1 MKLHLKPVLPI
12 FLIATFGLFFGQ
24 SDLKN
29 KIMKTDSL
37 VDAYYKP
44 DAPGMALGIIKD
56 GKIIYHKMAG
66 LSNIEYKTPVTDS
79 TVFNIASGSK
89 QFTAFMALRAE
100 QEGKLSLDNDIRIYL
115 PELGHLPYKITVRQ
129 LANHTHGLPNFTDIL
144 KLQGIGDEVWVTNNE
159 AIRTV
164 LGIKNIV
171 FPPGQQYQYNNTGFM
186 LLAEILHRIYKKDFA
201 QLVKEYIFTPLKMDN
216 SIVFGDPEK
225 NIPNRSESYTPKD
238 GYFLKYPVG
247 QAEYGSSNIYTS
259 LNDYCKWV
267 VNFQNPKVGSR
278 EIYDQMQKNTLQ
290 NISEEVQYGLGLQ
303 SEKYKGLDVV
313 FHGGGTSGYR
323 SYILHVPLQKFS
335 VVFLSNRSGFEGLL
349 MAYQLVDL
357 YLGDKETA
365 STSPRKITYTS
376 AELKKFEG
384 TYELSPGY
392 YIEVSEK
399 GKQLYWGVYNE
410 KGREEL
416 KIAGDDKFRVT
427 SIPTAYFTF
436 KPEQINFRIADFTY
450 ICKRVK
456 VNPPKAGSVN
466 LNKFTGFYRNEE
478 FNTIYQLVIENNHL
492 VAKHAMNEDIILS
505 PISQTSFSS
514 GKQYFGK
521 IDFKADEKGNIE
533 EFRLSGAGLGNI
545 EFKKIK

>member
-1 MKLHLKPVLPI
+1 MKLHLKPALSI
-12 FLIATFGLFFGQ
+12 FLVATFGLFFGQ

-29 KIMKTDSL
+29 KIRKTDSL
-37 VDAYYKP
+37 IYSYYKP
-44 DAPGMALGIIKD
+44 DTPGMALGIIKD
-56 GKIIYHKMAG
+56 GQIIYRKTTG

-100 QEGKLSLDNDIRIYL
+100 QEGKLSLDNDIRSYL
-115 PELGHLPYKITVRQ
+115 PELKHLPYKITVRQ
-129 LANHTHGLPNFTDIL
+129 LANHIHGLPNFTDIL
-144 KLQGIGDEVWVTNNE
+144 KLQGIGDEVWLTHEE

-164 LGIKNIV
+164 LSIKNIV

-186 LLAEILHRIYKKDFA
+186 LLAEILHRVYKKDFA
-201 QLVKEYIFTPLKMDN
+201 QLVKEYIFNPLRMDN

-225 NIPNRSESYTPKD
+225 NIPNRSESYRPKD
-238 GYFLKYPVG
+238 GSFLKSPVG

-259 LNDYCKWV
+259 LNDYCKWAA
-267 VNFQNPKVGSR
+267 NFLNPTVGNR
-278 EIYDQMQKNTLQ
+278 EAYDQMQKNTLQ
-290 NISEEVQYGLGLQ
+290 NISKEVQYGLGLQ
-303 SEKYKGLDVV
+303 SEKYKGLDIV

-323 SYILHVPLQKFS
+323 SYILHVPSQKFS
-335 VVFLSNRSGFEGLL
+335 IVFLSNRSGFEGLL

-357 YLGDKETA
+357 YLDDKETV
-365 STSPRKITYTS
+365 SIPPRKMTYTS

-399 GKQLYWGVYNE
+399 DKQLYWGLYNE

-416 KIAGDDKFRVT
+416 KIAGDDKFRIT
-427 SIPTAYFTF
+427 SIPTAYLTF
-436 KPEQINFRIADFTY
+436 KPEQVNFRIADFTY

-456 VNPPKAGSVN
+456 LNPPKTESVN

-478 FNTIYQLVIENNHL
+478 FNTIYQLVVENNHL
-492 VAKHAMNEDIILS
+492 VAKHAINEDLILF

-521 IDFKADEKGNIE
+521 IDFKTDEKGNIE
-533 EFRLSGAGLGNI
+533 EFSLSGAGLANI

>member
-1 MKLHLKPVLPI
+1 MKLHLKPALSI
-12 FLIATFGLFFGQ
+12 FLVATFGLFFGQ

-29 KIMKTDSL
+29 KIRKTDSL
-37 VDAYYKP
+37 MYSYYKP

-56 GKIIYHKMAG
+56 GQIIYRKTTG
-66 LSNIEYKTPVTDS
+66 LSNIEYKIPVTDS
-79 TVFNIASGSK
+79 TLFNIASGSK

-100 QEGKLSLDNDIRIYL
+100 QEGKLSMDNDIKTYL
-115 PELGHLPYKITVRQ
+115 PELKHLPYKITVRQ

-144 KLQGIGDEVWVTNNE
+144 KLQGIGDEVWLTNSE
-159 AIRTV
+159 AIHTV
-164 LGIKNIV
+164 LSIKNIV
-171 FPPGQQYQYNNTGFM
+171 FPSGQQYQYNNTGFM
-186 LLAEILHRIYKKDFA
+186 LLAEILQRVYKKDFA
-201 QLVKEYIFTPLKMDN
+201 QLVKEYIFNPLRMDN

-225 NIPNRSESYTPKD
+225 NIPNRSESYRQKD
-238 GYFLKYPVG
+238 GSFLKSPVG

-259 LNDYCKWV
+259 LNDYCKWAA
-267 VNFQNPKVGSR
+267 NFQNPTVGNR
-278 EIYDQMQKNTLQ
+278 EAYDQMQKNTLQ
-290 NISEEVQYGLGLQ
+290 NINKEVQYGLGLQ
-303 SEKYKGLDVV
+303 SEKYKGLDIV

-323 SYILHVPLQKFS
+323 SYILHVPSQKFS

-357 YLGDKETA
+357 YLGDKETV
-365 STSPRKITYTS
+365 STPPRKMTYTS

-399 GKQLYWGVYNE
+399 DKQLYWGLYNE
-410 KGREEL
+410 TGREEL
-416 KIAGDDKFRVT
+416 KIAGDDKFRIT
-427 SIPTAYFTF
+427 NIPTAYLTF
-436 KPEQINFRIADFTY
+436 KPEQVNFRIADFTY

-456 VNPPKAGSVN
+456 LNPPKAESVN

-478 FNTIYQLVIENNHL
+478 FNTIYQLVVENNHL
-492 VAKHAMNEDIILS
+492 VAKHTINEDLILF

-514 GKQYFGK
+514 RKQYFGK

-533 EFRLSGAGLGNI
+533 EFSLSGAGLANI